1 MSGKG
6 IFASVSGDAIK
17 LGSLE
22 FAGENSVQQN
32 SSDSKIYVSIN
43 EQYRGFYRISNQYRQ
58 GFDVVIQ
65 QLNQQFGLYLLSGDN
80 DAEKEYLES
89 HFGVDKIFFNQ
100 LPKNKMEFIE
110 QLRGLG
116 HNVLMT
122 GDGLNDAGA
131 FMQSDVALSIADDIY
146 HFSPA
151 GDAIVEAGQFHR
163 LPDFIRFAL
172 KSINI
177 VKMSFAISFFYNV
190 IGLVI
195 ALTGH
200 LSPVVAAVL
209 MPISSITVVAFATF
223 ATRILARRVL

>member
-1 MSGKG
+1 
-6 IFASVSGDAIK
+6 
-17 LGSLE
+17 
-22 FAGENSVQQN
+22 
-32 SSDSKIYVSIN
+32 
-43 EQYRGFYRISNQYRQ
+43 
-58 GFDVVIQ
+58 
-65 QLNQQFGLYLLSGDN
+65 
-80 DAEKEYLES
+80 
-89 HFGVDKIFFNQ
+89 
-100 LPKNKMEFIE
+100 
-110 QLRGLG
+110 
-116 HNVLMT
+116 MT

-163 LPDFIRFAL
+163 LPDFIRFASN
-172 KSINI
+172 SINI
-177 VKMSFAISFFYNV
+177 VKMSFAISFFYNI
-190 IGLVI
+190 IGFVI